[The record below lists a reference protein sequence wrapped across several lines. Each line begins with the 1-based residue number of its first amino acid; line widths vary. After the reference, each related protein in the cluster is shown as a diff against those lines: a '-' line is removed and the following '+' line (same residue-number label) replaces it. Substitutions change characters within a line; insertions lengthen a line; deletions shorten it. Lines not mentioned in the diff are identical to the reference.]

1 MASPAC
7 DADTFRPQTQE
18 QIPTQASREKI
29 DTVASWREPRSGESQ
44 GLERVKAGG
53 TRL

>member
-7 DADTFRPQTQE
+7 DADTFRSQTQG
-18 QIPTQASREKI
+18 QIPTQASSEKI
-29 DTVASWREPRSGESQ
+29 DTVASWREPRGKESQ
-44 GLERVKAGG
+44 GLERVKASG